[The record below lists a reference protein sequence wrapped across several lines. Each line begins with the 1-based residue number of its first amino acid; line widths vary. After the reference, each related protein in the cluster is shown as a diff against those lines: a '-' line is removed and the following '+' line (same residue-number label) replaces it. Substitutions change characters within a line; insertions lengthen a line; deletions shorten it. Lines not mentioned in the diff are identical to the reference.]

1 MRNYSE
7 WEYPDKN
14 REKKWKKISPTF
26 WQVIHYLGED
36 DQSFLEA
43 KRVIYHPMSLI
54 WVNLILWFLFGSC
67 VDHTKRSS
75 CSNTGYHG
83 VKKWTFS
90 LDPIN
95 ENKLNNRSLWLRFR
109 WLFWNVCTRSFPASK
124 CMFKNKSWNKW
135 NDRYFSKMCLLS
147 CSISTKPGERNL
159 WLNNFD
165 KKIFLE
171 IVKFF
176 RYHSFTMYAIFFK
189 KLLFLT
195 HW

>member
-14 REKKWKKISPTF
+14 REKSEKKISPTF

-54 WVNLILWFLFGSC
+54 WVNLILWFLFRSC
-67 VDHTKRSS
+67 VDHTKRSN

-90 LDPIN
+90 LDPITRINSIIGHCGCVFHNCFGMFVRVHSLRVSACLKTKAGTN
-95 ENKLNNRSLWLRFR
+95 ETTGIFQ
-109 WLFWNVCTRSFPASK
+109 K
-124 CMFKNKSWNKW
+124 CVYLVVVF
-135 NDRYFSKMCLLS
+135 LL
-147 CSISTKPGERNL
+147 ILEKET
-159 WLNNFD
+159 FD
-165 KKIFLE
+165 
-171 IVKFF
+171 
-176 RYHSFTMYAIFFK
+176 
-189 KLLFLT
+189 
-195 HW
+195 